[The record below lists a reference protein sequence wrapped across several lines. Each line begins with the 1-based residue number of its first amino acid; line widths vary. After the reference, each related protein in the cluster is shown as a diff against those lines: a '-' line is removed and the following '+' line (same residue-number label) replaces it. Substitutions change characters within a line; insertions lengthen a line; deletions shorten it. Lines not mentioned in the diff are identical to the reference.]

1 MEDVYCKESIQEGSA
16 SAARDNK
23 SLVFFVAG
31 ENCWRS
37 MKWENENLLDGEIF
51 PLLKY
56 SSIVFKLKAGSA
68 EAGFLAMFCPVEQ
81 APYLVV
87 VKNVSLVT
95 KLTSDTPDSA
105 FTQSLKSALSP
116 TASPPPP
123 SPPSTSVSTQGS
135 SQNTLSSLF
144 ADRRVRLEQQQKALT
159 AAARE
164 KKAAEV
170 KRRQNNLTPDR
181 KKYVEEQTRRIA
193 EEKAEKERILLA
205 LQHDRIER
213 EVRELRKRQGRAAVF
228 GTPVQAIDRTEEDKV
243 AFNEVLVSVRL
254 LNGRLIKAR
263 FLEGKGLA
271 ELRHWVDENRTDGA
285 EAYTFMQPP
294 DRKFSALDENKSLK
308 ELKFPKLMNL
318 VLVRRWS

>member
-1 MEDVYCKESIQEGSA
+1 MEDIYCKGSIQEGSA
-16 SAARDNK
+16 NAMRDNK

-51 PLLKY
+51 PLLKD
-56 SSIVFKLKAGSA
+56 SSIVFKLMAGSA

-87 VKNVSLVT
+87 VKNGSLVT

-105 FTQSLKSALSP
+105 FVPSLKSALSP
-116 TASPPPP
+116 AVSPPPP
-123 SPPSTSVSTQGS
+123 SPSTSTSTS
-135 SQNTLSSLF
+135 PQNTLSSLF
-144 ADRRVRLEQQQKALT
+144 ADRRDRLEQQQKALA

-164 KKAAEV
+164 KKAAEL

-193 EEKAEKERILLA
+193 EEKAEKDRILLA

-213 EVRELRKRQGRAAVF
+213 EARELRKREGRAAVF
-228 GTPVQAIDRTEEDKV
+228 ATPVQAIDRTEEKV

-254 LNGRLIKAR
+254 LHGGLIKAR

-271 ELRHWVDENRTDGA
+271 ELREWVDENRTDGG
-285 EAYTFMQPP
+285 EAYAFMQPP

-308 ELKFPKLMNL
+308 ELKLPRLTNL
-318 VLVRRWS
+318 VLVRR